1 MAPNRRP
8 GRGDTADM
16 HDSRRPPRR
25 RPVRTSGRCRH
36 VAARGTLAGN
46 KYQSYAPQKTPLV
59 LSTPGY
65 RQLPATFGHACGPGR
80 PDAAGMSQSFSRKWV
95 VSAHLTQGEVDVSM
109 LTKVFPIPLKTGQ
122 QAAAEAIVEQ
132 FASRG
137 PGQEAGTLSCRV
149 YRDPKRPDYLL
160 FVEHFADQQAYDAHT
175 GSTAYK
181 ELIAGRFASI
191 IEEFVEID
199 HELVVSL

>member
-1 MAPNRRP
+1 MA
-8 GRGDTADM
+8 
-16 HDSRRPPRR
+16 
-25 RPVRTSGRCRH
+25 
-36 VAARGTLAGN
+36 
-46 KYQSYAPQKTPLV
+46 
-59 LSTPGY
+59 
-65 RQLPATFGHACGPGR
+65 PGR
-80 PDAAGMSQSFSRKWV
+80 PDAAGMSQSISRKWIV
-95 VSAHLTQGEVDVSM
+95 PTNLTQGEVDVSM
-109 LTKVFPIPLKTGQ
+109 LIKVFPIPLKAGQ
-122 QAAAEAIVEQ
+122 QAAAEAIVEE
-132 FASRG
+132 FAPRG
-137 PGQEAGTLSCRV
+137 PAQEAGTLSFRV